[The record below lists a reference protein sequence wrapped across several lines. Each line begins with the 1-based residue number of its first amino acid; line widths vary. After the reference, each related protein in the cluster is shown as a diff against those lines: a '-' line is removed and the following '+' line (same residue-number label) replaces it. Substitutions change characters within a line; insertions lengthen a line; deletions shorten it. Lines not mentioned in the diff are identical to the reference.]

1 MLLTATRLISIYRFG
16 QQSKRR
22 TVGSLAGIMLT
33 AWILNA
39 HAADDMAENPD
50 LDYLALQIKNAE
62 AEQARSA
69 LEQIVADMQL
79 DQGRYAYALVEPL
92 TLLGDAQMVLQN
104 PREAAD
110 HYAHALHLSRSNQGL
125 FAPEQVDIVYRQATL
140 HTAEGNLSEAR
151 QREEYAFEVL
161 QRHYGRASLDL
172 LPAIKRLGE
181 FYQRSFNF
189 LGARTLF
196 KQALVILEAQNNQ
209 SSETA
214 IPYLQGIAKTY
225 LTERFP
231 PFYNASQFDP
241 RAQSSLR
248 EMDLSREHLSISN
261 FPAGERALQTV
272 VSIRQQSVDRALL
285 DPEMSDEENSALTE
299 ALQAAMLDLA
309 DWHQMF
315 GHIRE
320 ARALYTHLYK
330 EIDASERA
338 LVTFDEPKLL
348 YFPKPKDPKRPNDSR
363 RQPASGEVEVR
374 FDVLPSGRIRN
385 LETITSIP
393 EGLMDFQVRRN
404 LRDAV
409 FRPAINSEGP
419 FVSEGFGYR
428 YEFDHYPKL
437 AETASDSVT
446 ADPSN
451 PTPDQAP

>member
-1 MLLTATRLISIYRFG
+1 MLFTATRLIFIYRSRR
-16 QQSKRR
+16 QSKRR
-22 TVGSLAGIMLT
+22 TVGSLAGVMLT
-33 AWILNA
+33 AWMLNV

-50 LDYLALQIKNAE
+50 LDYLALQIKSAE
-62 AEQARSA
+62 AEQARST

-79 DQGRYAYALVEPL
+79 DQGRHAYALVEPL
-92 TLLGDAQMVLQN
+92 TLLGDAQMALQN
-104 PREAAD
+104 PRVAAD

-140 HTAEGNLSEAR
+140 HTAAGNLSEAR

-189 LGARTLF
+189 LGARVLF
-196 KQALVILEAQNNQ
+196 KQALATLEVQDGQ
-209 SSETA
+209 SNEAA

-231 PFYNASQFDP
+231 PFYSESQFDP
-241 RAQSSLR
+241 RAQSGLR
-248 EMDLSREHLSISN
+248 EMDLSREYISISN

-272 VSIRQQSVDRALL
+272 VTIRQQSVDRALL
-285 DPEMSDEENSALTE
+285 DPEMSDEENSALNE

-320 ARALYTHLYK
+320 ARALYNHLYK

-348 YFPKPKDPKRPNDSR
+348 YFPQPKNPKRPSDFR

-393 EGLMDFQVRRN
+393 DGLMDFQVRRN

-409 FRPAINSEGP
+409 FRPAINAEGP
-419 FVSEGFGYR
+419 FVREGFGYR

-437 AETASDSVT
+437 AETQSDSVT
-446 ADPSN
+446 ADPTN
-451 PTPDQAP
+451 PTQDQAP